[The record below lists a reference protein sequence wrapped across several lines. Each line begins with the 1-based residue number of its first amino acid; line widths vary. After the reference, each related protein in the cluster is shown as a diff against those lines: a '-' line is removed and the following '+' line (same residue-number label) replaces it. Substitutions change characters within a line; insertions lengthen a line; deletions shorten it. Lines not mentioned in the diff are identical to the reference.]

1 MKTPEEW
8 RKSNVKTYDD
18 NGEIPFAEVDSIAS
32 SEVDKLIKAYHEYAS
47 ELEREQKIEELDSI
61 AKVNEQIISST
72 QQYSQGIR
80 KAIEIIRG
88 DGN

>member
-1 MKTPEEW
+1 MSNIKSPEEY
-8 RKSNVKTYDD
+8 YDGKLSKY
-18 NGEIPFAEVDSIAS
+18 NLLNKVDPMTAKQVMKIMQ
-32 SEVDKLIKAYHEYAS
+32 AYHEYAS

-80 KAIEIIRG
+80 KAIEILKK
-88 DGN
+88 